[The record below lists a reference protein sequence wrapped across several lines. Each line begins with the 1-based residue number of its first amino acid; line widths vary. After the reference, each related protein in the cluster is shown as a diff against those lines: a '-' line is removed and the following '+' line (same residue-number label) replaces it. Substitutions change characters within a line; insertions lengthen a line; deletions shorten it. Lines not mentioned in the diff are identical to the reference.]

1 MVDNSFSKVARYKV
15 NSKKSVFLY
24 INDKQTEE
32 ETREANTFT
41 MSSKNIKYLG
51 VNLTKQVNDLYGKRY

>member
-24 INDKQTEE
+24 TNDKQTEE
-32 ETREANTFT
+32 ETREANTLHNVLKEYKIPW
-41 MSSKNIKYLG
+41 SKSN
-51 VNLTKQVNDLYGKRY
+51 QASE